1 MARLSSSWLLFLLLA
16 ASLTAASSASTVPTD
31 PGPDSKPALT
41 NSVNPVPEIIKN
53 RKGHALQS
61 DASHANYFK
70 YPMAQQQYPASQEL
84 LPNRIAFPPV
94 EQSIHPDAYSV
105 SDASLYSNLDD
116 YMNSFYS
123 KMPKVVEK
131 YSSKL
136 KELMPYI
143 RPHHGSAAAAAS
155 RVWQNIPSRR
165 EIADRAFGAISGAVT
180 AIGLTIVSP
189 LVATT
194 AALFVIF
201 SVILVLFPAVSA
213 FGRRRVGRDLFAAKD
228 LNNQVFDFDRFLP
241 PEQSTTLASLAARLD
256 SVLDTYMAAYKDDTC
271 LERYYCEVGQMT
283 NRWAK
288 FTEPIIT

>member
-1 MARLSSSWLLFLLLA
+1 MARLSGNWLMCLLLA
-16 ASLTAASSASTVPTD
+16 ASLTAAHSATTSTD
-31 PGPDSKPALT
+31 PARDFKPVLK
-41 NSVNPVPEIIKN
+41 NPVNPVPEIIKN

-61 DASHANYFK
+61 DASHANYVK
-70 YPMAQQQYPASQEL
+70 YPMAQQQYPASQAF
-84 LPNRIAFPPV
+84 LPSRNAFIPPV
-94 EQSIHPDAYSV
+94 QQSIHPDAYSV

-123 KMPKVVEK
+123 KMPKVVER

-143 RPHHGSAAAAAS
+143 SRAHGSAAAAAS
-155 RVWQNIPSRR
+155 RVWQNITSRR

-180 AIGLTIVSP
+180 AIGLTIISP
-189 LVATT
+189 IVAAT

-213 FGRRRVGRDLFAAKD
+213 FGRRRVGRDLLSAKD

-241 PEQSTTLASLAARLD
+241 AEQSTTLASLAARLD
-256 SVLDTYMAAYKDDTC
+256 SVLDTYMAAHKDDTC